1 MKKYI
6 AILLIIVMALSLTAC
21 QETPEEVIVV
31 KKDMERMI
39 EQAGSEENGSK
50 LSNLGIPKDRYTFNS
65 EAAEGKLQIYVD
77 ANIRTPD
84 TDKLPIRKASIGV
97 FSQEIVT
104 GIFNYLFYGEE
115 TFDRSGIRL
124 TKADYE
130 RMILDYQQILA
141 NGSYIE
147 NNQTEKEI
155 LALIE
160 AAEKSYKTAPESSN
174 EPLVSDGTM
183 FRYEL
188 HMDSN
193 PDTGEP
199 QDYNAEYA
207 LLSVE
212 TEDGNRQ
219 LSVSTPLSSD
229 RNDIIKSGMNN
240 SLRYSVLDAPAYTTK
255 GMQRTDGVSLPTQ
268 VQEKLTISFAEAQ
281 ALCDGFF
288 NTAGVKNDF
297 CLSASFLVDDK
308 GTGLADGKWVNGQYV
323 EGPKAP
329 AENYAYQFYYSRK
342 TNDIPLAT
350 YMRDGGNGSEGFSV
364 PWMYEYICF
373 TVDNS
378 GIVSATWANPIDV
391 GDVVQENATLKT
403 FDEIISVFESMVKVT
418 YEAMLSTQY
427 SSDYTIQVNID
438 DIELCLLRVREQNS
452 DDTAGLLVPAWVF
465 YGHNLAAGPTGDIS
479 YDFLGGVSKSWPEAP
494 IILLAIN
501 AIDGSIIDLD
511 KGY

>member
-1 MKKYI
+1 MKKHI
-6 AILLIIVMALSLTAC
+6 AILLIIVMALSFAAC

-31 KKDMERMI
+31 KKDTERMI

-104 GIFNYLFYGEE
+104 GIFNYLFHGEE

-147 NNQTEKEI
+147 NDQTEEEI

-160 AAEKSYKTAPESSN
+160 AAEESYKTAPESSN

-183 FRYEL
+183 FSYEL

-212 TEDGNRQ
+212 TEDGNKQ

-229 RNDIIKSGMNN
+229 RNDIIKSGMKN
-240 SLRYSVLDAPAYTTK
+240 SLPIQCLMRLHTPLKVCSA
-255 GMQRTDGVSLPTQ
+255 RTEYRCQ
-268 VQEKLTISFAEAQ
+268 HK
-281 ALCDGFF
+281 C
-288 NTAGVKNDF
+288 
-297 CLSASFLVDDK
+297 
-308 GTGLADGKWVNGQYV
+308 
-323 EGPKAP
+323 
-329 AENYAYQFYYSRK
+329 RK
-342 TNDIPLAT
+342 
-350 YMRDGGNGSEGFSV
+350 
-364 PWMYEYICF
+364 
-373 TVDNS
+373 
-378 GIVSATWANPIDV
+378 
-391 GDVVQENATLKT
+391 
-403 FDEIISVFESMVKVT
+403 
-418 YEAMLSTQY
+418 
-427 SSDYTIQVNID
+427 SSPY
-438 DIELCLLRVREQNS
+438 LLRKHRRFV
-452 DDTAGLLVPAWVF
+452 TA
-465 YGHNLAAGPTGDIS
+465 
-479 YDFLGGVSKSWPEAP
+479 FLTLQV
-494 IILLAIN
+494 
-501 AIDGSIIDLD
+501 
-511 KGY
+511 